1 MVSRV
6 CQVVTATASS
16 GSGDVT
22 CPVCHI
28 MYNSAENLERHQL
41 KDQHF
46 AVKTEPPE
54 ETAVSPA
61 DQQPPPAP
69 ATPKQLS
76 QKQAVHTDQSQPSAQ
91 AQKQPPAT
99 NQDEGA
105 DDLKVSVVLICLFCL
120 MVWEL
125 R

>member
-1 MVSRV
+1 
-6 CQVVTATASS
+6 
-16 GSGDVT
+16 
-22 CPVCHI
+22 

-46 AVKTEPPE
+46 AVKTEPQE
-54 ETAVSPA
+54 ETAASPA
-61 DQQPPPAP
+61 DQQPPPAQ
-69 ATPKQLS
+69 AAPKKPTQS
-76 QKQAVHTDQSQPSAQ
+76 QVADAGQPVADQTQPSAQ

-99 NQDEGA
+99 NQDEEA

-125 R
+125 RYLSSWLRKQF